1 MMLRAYMRRRIAPVI
16 VAAVMASCSNSDG
29 GHSKAEAEKFPWED
43 SVALSTS
50 EIRLASDID
59 TFFQNKVRQT
69 GFNGSVLVA
78 REGRVVYRNTFGIAD
93 RKTNS
98 PLTDSSQ
105 FQIASVTKPFTAT
118 AILQLYEKK
127 KLLLDDPVNRYLKDF
142 PYDSVTIRMLL
153 SHRSGLPN
161 YIYLLDTLKLPAD
174 SFLTNRMIAEYFA
187 EKRPP
192 LQATPGRRFQYSN
205 SNYAVLALLIEK
217 VSGQSYREYLQRN
230 IFHRCHMYHTFV
242 RDVRSEATPLNQT
255 QGYYGRDWNPVPPVI
270 YDGVAGDKGIY
281 STPYDLFLFDQA
293 LNHGLL
299 LKEETLAEAYRGY
312 SYEKPGIKNYGLG
325 WRIKEFPDG
334 DKLIYHNGWWRGYN
348 SSFER
353 RPDSGICVVVLT
365 NKFNRSTYNLS
376 GLFDLMGIADGT
388 GMEES
393 E

>member
-1 MMLRAYMRRRIAPVI
+1 MLLAYMKRWI
-16 VAAVMASCSNSDG
+16 VAVVIAAVIASCSNADG
-29 GHSKAEAEKFPWED
+29 GQTKEEAEKFPWED

-50 EIRLASDID
+50 ELRLASDID

-78 REGRVVYRNTFGIAD
+78 RKGRVVYRNTFGIAD

-118 AILQLYEKK
+118 AILQLYENN

-153 SHRSGLPN
+153 NHRSGLPN

-205 SNYAVLALLIEK
+205 SNYAVLALLIET
-217 VSGQSYREYLQRN
+217 VSGQPYHEYLRQN
-230 IFHRCHMYHTFV
+230 IFDRCHMYHTFV
-242 RDVRSEATPLNQT
+242 QDARSEVISLNQT
-255 QGYYGRDWNPVPPVI
+255 QGYIGRDWNPVPPVI
-270 YDGVAGDKGIY
+270 YDGVSGDKGIY
-281 STPYDLFLFDQA
+281 STPYDLFLFDQS

-365 NKFNRSTYNLS
+365 NKLNKNIYNLS

-388 GMEES
+388 EIEES

>member
-1 MMLRAYMRRRIAPVI
+1 MLRAYMKRRMVVVI
-16 VAAVMASCSNSDG
+16 VSALISSCSRPDG
-29 GHSKAEAEKFPWED
+29 GQSNEHAEKFPWED

-50 EIRLASDID
+50 EIRLASNID
-59 TFFQNKVRQT
+59 TFFRNKVRLT

-78 REGRVVYRNTFGIAD
+78 RKGRVVYRNTFGIAD

-118 AILQLYEKK
+118 AILQLVEKK
-127 KLLLDDPVNRYLKDF
+127 KLHLDDPVNRYLRDF

-153 SHRSGLPN
+153 NHRSGLAN
-161 YIYLLDTLKLPAD
+161 YIYLFDTLKLPAD
-174 SFLTNRMIAEYFA
+174 SFLSNQTIAEYFA
-187 EKRPP
+187 QKRPP

-205 SNYAVLALLIEK
+205 SNYALLSLLIEK
-217 VSGQSYREYLQRN
+217 VSGQSYSEYLTRN
-230 IFHRCHMYHTFV
+230 IFHRSHMYQTFV
-242 RDVRSEATPLNQT
+242 RDVRSKSNPPNQT
-255 QGYYGRDWNPVPPVI
+255 KGYYGRDWNPVPPVI
-270 YDGVAGDKGIY
+270 YDGVSGDKGIY

-325 WRIKEFPDG
+325 WRVKEFPAG

-365 NKFNRSTYNLS
+365 NKFNKSTYNLS

-388 GMEES
+388 GTEES